1 MAEFVTVAKAGE
13 VPDGEMRA
21 YDVGERTVAIANV
34 GGDLYGFDDICR
46 HRACSLSEGDLED
59 NVVICACHGS
69 EYDVTSGEVLGGPAP
84 EDLDTFEVQVE
95 GGEIQV
101 RV

>member
-1 MAEFVTVAKAGE
+1 MAEFVTVAKAGD

-21 YDVGERTVAIANV
+21 FEVGDRVVAIANI
-34 GGDLYGFDDICR
+34 GGDLWGFDDVCT
-46 HRACSLSEGDLED
+46 HRMCSLAEGDLED
-59 NVVICACHGS
+59 DVVICACHGS

-84 EDLDTFEVQVE
+84 EDIDTFEVRVE

-101 RV
+101 QV